1 MAEPLDE
8 QVVELRFDNQN
19 FETNVNQSIN
29 TINRLKQSLDFEDAG
44 SSFDS
49 ISEAAA
55 NCDVEPLGNS
65 LDQITSKF
73 SILENAASVALG
85 NIMTQAIN
93 AGASLVKSLTVDQ
106 VAAGWSKYESKT
118 MSVQTIMAATGKS
131 IDYVNSRLE
140 KLMWFSDET
149 SYDFADMVNNIGKF
163 TSAGVDLDVAVN
175 SMMGISNWA
184 AISGAGIQQASRA
197 MYNLSQSIGMGYVG
211 VTDWRSI
218 ELANMA
224 TLEFKNVAIEAGLA
238 MGQLQQ
244 DANGAVRTLGGMEV
258 TAENMRNTLSEKW
271 FTSDVLNYALNEY
284 SSFANEVK
292 AFQEA
297 FPEYGSATEAI
308 DEMVRRGYVDTESLG
323 YRAFKRAQ
331 EAITFTQSIAATTD
345 AVSTSWMRTFE
356 LIFGNYEKATDL
368 WSGLT
373 EAMYEIFAEPGAKR
387 NEILANILNSD
398 LEKFLDLFDNTD
410 EVSTKLYNEIL
421 EITEENLGADYANA
435 LAAEYSSLEKLLQ
448 KTNIYDS
455 TIQTS
460 VNRLADDYKSDAL
473 RYEGLIESL
482 NSGSLTLKNA
492 AIYLA
497 SGYYGKEEEEA
508 RKKVEALGF
517 EYETLLEYANAWK
530 QGYEIDWDTEQKN
543 YVESLQATVAEYIKA
558 AEILENNTKGE
569 GFFASLKEISG
580 RDKLIG
586 AFSNI
591 LGTIKDIYLNLV
603 SVFDFL
609 GDGVGLWQTLIDLF
623 YKFSKIVTLLVEPFK
638 ALNYFLNGHDD
649 AFGTHYAGIFEIIGA
664 AFHTY
669 IEALPEKAQE
679 VFGDIRSKF
688 EGIKSFFTNFIDNV
702 FGKEQAQ
709 IHVDDEGN
717 GTKVITRVGG
727 LLNDIKDK
735 LLEIGKTI
743 FALTGPVG
751 IAVVSIFNAIAD
763 FLSKAKEDGTGVF
776 SIFGFIYDKLSAF
789 WKMLKDIG
797 KTVSKYIMG
806 ILPKGVTNAI
816 ISFQNKLEPLWA
828 WISKKARGFNVV
840 FENLFSGDEAQRQW
854 ALDKIKEKLVGTFTV
869 VSEYI
874 QKKIR
879 GAKAILRGLFSDNKE
894 DRDWATRKITDI
906 LGITNAL
913 EYVQKKFRGAKAIL
927 SGLFS
932 DNKED
937 KDWAVGKVQ
946 EILHNI
952 ISKIFVSVGKVGK
965 LVLGV
970 FQSLGKK
977 IGSIFEFNWLP
988 EDAKNKVLSVFQT
1001 ISNAVSSV
1009 GKKFEDIR
1017 TKIVTKLSPVFKTI
1031 EEKVHK
1037 FFEFNWL
1044 PESARNKV
1052 LSIFQSISKAID
1064 PVIKKLES
1072 FWAWIQKKFRGIK
1085 AVIGALFS
1093 GNSEDVD
1100 WALDKIK
1107 EKLVGTFTVVSEYIQ
1122 KKIRGAKAIL
1132 SSLFSDNQEDRD
1144 WATRKITDILGIT
1157 NALEYVQ
1164 KKIRGLKAILS
1175 GLFSGD
1181 SVQIDWALTR
1191 ITEKVHSI
1199 FDGLKNNFKG
1209 SPIETFLISIETAL
1223 TKLWNSAPMQD
1234 LRKLLFGGNNEKSVN
1249 MNIKSGSGQVVTQ
1262 RKLPAVSAVD
1272 RVIAKILSKDKV
1284 DETTESV
1291 EELGET
1297 VDAVFASISDNKSN
1311 DELVSLN
1318 GVDQEVSYEEFEALM
1333 ANQQTATS
1341 AVDQTTDAINEQI
1354 YVLDEESL
1362 QVADNVLAIS
1372 GVLTTLLTLG
1382 SAIAAIMWKP
1392 WRIVLAICAGIKL
1405 ISTIVS
1411 LILAKTQS
1419 IDYGNLFIGVEA
1431 STKTVKNGVAEV
1443 EEAVT
1448 PLDRLQEILTG
1459 IKERVVKV
1467 VLIIKDL
1474 LSKAAPVF
1482 KVLAIVAG
1490 IIFILSKIPKKIQL
1504 GNFGEFGLTTA
1515 LDDLADDLKNIAYSI
1530 AVLLGSFAIL
1540 IAVVHYT
1547 NISKESMFSIVGAI
1561 SLLLLVLGL
1570 TMALLANA
1578 NIPINV
1584 NFTIPVIMG
1593 AVVGLLLLASA
1604 LMGFIKLGN
1613 FTWDQAVEGIG
1624 GVCAVILAIGFA
1636 GRLMTRTAKK
1646 DEKIATA
1653 AGSFIGIGIMF
1664 FAFAKLIGTIVNLIF
1679 KVKDKLDSIQGDQQQ
1694 MENLL
1699 YSAVAVFA
1707 VVVLAL
1713 MSISYV
1719 ASQMKH
1725 LSSIT
1730 DGKSVIG
1737 FALVAL
1743 VLGKYLD
1750 SLTKILFTL
1759 HEYTK
1764 KMFTSD
1770 DPDTEIGAFVT
1781 AGAILASLLT
1791 SLNIVTKALW
1801 ELGDV
1806 RLKSLLGFA
1815 IILLV
1820 LPQFLNALVKVLNS
1834 LQTFTKN
1841 AVTSGTNPAEQIAYM
1856 LMPLL
1861 LLFGIIGSLW
1871 LVTKSMKNLDS
1882 SGFMSVITFVVAL
1895 LGVCGFISKV
1905 MLTLTAMKMLGEP
1918 DEIIKYFGSIALII
1932 LSLGL
1937 FMKLFSSLKS
1947 MPFKDAAKSWLG
1959 LIGILTALTFFA
1971 AALVAA
1977 IYILNLHDVDMAAVG
1992 NFVGAMALL
2001 TLVLFGIAAILFVVN
2016 GALSSFKEVNFDS
2029 TKKLFGLSLAFMG
2042 ILIAF
2047 TAGIQFVISRFGSDM
2062 TGVDAFMKR
2071 IVNAGL
2077 IVAGIAAVI
2086 GFFSLFETPD
2096 LKATAKLFGAS
2107 LAILFILGGFT
2118 TGVEAVI
2125 SKCGSDMTGV
2135 DAFLLRVGQVGI
2147 LVAGIVAVIT
2157 ILSFISKKLD
2167 KSDIAEAELI
2177 LASAILAAGIFS
2189 AFIVGVKLFTDN
2201 QGSDMSGADAFL
2213 LRVRNVG
2220 FFVAGIVAVITI
2232 LSFIG
2237 KKLNGSDIT
2246 KAEII
2251 LATAV
2256 AVVCILGEYIARIV
2270 HTIANYG
2277 SDMTGVDAFL
2287 LRAGQV
2293 GILIAGVIAVISF
2306 LTLIGKHLKTGQLV
2320 KAEIIL
2326 ATAVAIV
2333 CILGEYIARIVHTIA
2348 TYGSDMTGVD
2358 AFLLRVAQV
2367 GILVGIIAA
2376 VIVGLTFL
2384 SSMLSIVNIAKAII
2398 ILAAATAI
2406 LIALAGFVLVVS
2418 NYLPKVNFNPSAF
2431 SSFIDSVKQVGIL
2444 LLEITAVLAILGLF
2458 GAGILVAVGFGTAAI
2473 LAALVGVT
2481 IIVAA
2486 MIGLSKLADKVDS
2499 ALGED
2504 GDSIVGCIDNV
2515 TNIISALAAGLGKI
2529 IGSFTGALVDSFMN
2543 ENGGIVTVL
2552 ANLKSMV
2559 VDSLSPFLKEI
2570 AKFDEDT
2577 FTNVANFDA
2586 VMLAIVGL
2594 SFLNSI
2600 GNIIS
2605 WFGST
2610 DNSLNTAI
2618 TNLNSMVS
2626 EGGSLK
2632 EFLDNVISYGSD
2644 EQLTAVK
2651 NFNTIMK
2658 ELLSITWYE
2667 KVNSFV
2673 SAFGKDTDFSN
2684 FSESLKSLGGGLAG
2698 FYKEVENTNMQQVIT
2713 ALSAVSRITTLL
2725 DSNVFRSG
2733 NFISGAV
2740 SPASVKTAFTTLLGD
2755 GGGNVG
2761 IVGYLNKFVEA
2772 TNGKDYTNA
2781 TIAARLISTLLVT
2794 LSTKWDNLDQ
2804 FVSWNNKTANAVA
2817 KTINWIIETLLP
2829 LLSKIQNGS
2838 TELDPQRI
2846 TDIFTA
2852 ISTVLNT
2859 ISFGSKDG
2867 KYSLM
2872 ESGDQ
2877 EKLTAALKYF
2887 STTLIPELVQLNDSL
2902 AGEDFSAARMFGDTL
2917 SAILAPMSFDEN
2929 MSPETIKEK
2938 LSAIRET
2945 VVTEVELLNEALA
2958 ESAASEEGN
2967 ALTTALASIESL
2979 SVDLESFKQIGDY
2992 VIDGLLLAFY
3002 NGDNT
3007 NTVYQAAYSL
3017 GLQIK
3022 NGLSDSLEVNSPSK
3036 AAEELGDSVAE
3047 GIAKPLEVNSPSKVA
3062 EQIGF
3067 FVTQG
3072 LVIGLK
3078 DGTWQ
3083 VQKAAEMLGL
3093 DLNRSLDKYV
3103 TQHELN
3109 MAQYNLADEN
3119 HFNMPDF
3126 SYTNRFGEEA
3136 TDYVKML
3143 EWMHEK
3149 FDESLGTD
3157 SINAFVG
3164 SLQAADAEIKH
3175 TIEDADYASL
3185 MGGIAR
3191 GDYGLS
3197 QDDIINNLALQ
3208 YYSDEADAVGMATQA
3223 FEDYID
3229 VREGVLGINKDI
3241 LREQKENP
3249 PMTYEQYMEMLQKD
3263 QEAWDALNS
3272 GELQKL
3278 ATQNGS
3284 TWQEEATKRGYSV
3297 DNLNK
3302 LAIGNYLYG
3311 RPDYEDILIACKAAK
3326 DLNQEQKQM
3335 ESLDD
3340 YKIVSEDSVKN
3351 VEDATEAVEEL
3362 GDTVKGATAS
3372 KDLDISVNE
3381 EVTETQRKR
3390 PSASAAERIADRIPK
3405 QDDEIIPEG
3414 TGAKTEAEATAIRGA
3429 LNTVSEAVEETNE
3442 KISGSYIT
3450 VDKLNELSE
3459 TAIADGT
3466 AAQKALEIGS
3476 TRSNYMARE
3485 FQEIYATLMNGEN
3498 LTAYQSKLLNDKLY
3512 NETLKTNSNKFG
3524 VGDIAKQAEEL
3535 QKIYTGLGSRA
3546 AEFFVKAYTS
3556 NSNDPNVFAT
3566 YPSLY
3571 AAYLE
3576 NQTKQA
3582 EEQIEK
3588 SGEELQTTGGN
3599 VIENV
3604 ANYIVNTIKEQSGEG
3619 LAKSLT
3625 FNVDDFVKQTGISK
3639 ELVMSIVNGLEAEV
3653 DDSGNFTVD
3662 VSNLINAGT
3671 NIDELK
3677 KKLEDPLTW
3686 IKLLRKRYGEYFTDI
3701 TGSFDSN
3708 INSAGSVFEAF
3719 ITDIFDVI
3727 TGKSTEEVNILDDLV
3742 SIITDDVEDI
3752 DSDEVNI
3759 AVDSSQVADATAY
3772 MAALKKQYELTKDS
3786 TGKPLLAI
3794 QAYNKLRSGETLTK
3808 AEADEFK
3815 KLRNGIPYKM
3825 YTKDQY
3831 QAYGI
3836 DTGWVMAYDYN
3847 YIDQMTD
3854 DTQKYVDE
3862 VKARMDAGEYNI
3874 KNLMEDSNAG
3884 LFGET
3889 SVDRKKWYA
3898 ALGLDADKVE
3908 KKFQEYLVNS
3918 EDALYNVADDY
3929 GQLTDAQQEA
3939 NEKAEQYNDILN
3951 TTPEGAFRAISD
3963 FLSGVNQVIEDPE
3976 TLTQFNAF
3984 MNDAANNLAAI
3995 QIPNASEFEKIGNF
4009 LSIIRTVTTGSSGIS
4024 ADFGVFI
4031 KDIVDELNGIE
4042 INEETVNPI
4051 IDFFTELSNAINSLD
4066 GSGLSD
4072 FLNAFY
4078 AGITGST
4085 SQAGSAAN
4093 TIANAIL
4100 AQFYNRKASFVLV
4113 GNYIVKWIADG
4124 IIANAAQAIDA
4135 ANTLITNILATFST
4149 SLSSD
4154 DAVTK
4159 VSDAFNTLFTNL
4171 LGDGEESAQ
4180 EGAKKGGSSLSET
4193 LDKFGT
4199 GIVDSMVQSFTNPDN
4214 AKLIQNGLS
4223 SLFGLTENE
4232 DGSKGA
4238 LATIT
4243 DSFST
4248 LTDGIT
4254 QITSALDTSGAY
4266 ASGAAMATGIAQGV
4280 NDNLGICQSAGGA
4293 LRSAFALPGYS
4304 DGFYLGM
4311 MYALGYA
4318 EGVASGG
4325 AGAYGA
4331 GFGLGNASIEG
4342 TTSADGISSPSKVA
4356 RKLGS
4361 YFGQGYTLG
4370 IQSENSSAYDAGV
4383 GVAEAS
4389 LSGVADTAGIHSPAK
4404 ETQKYG
4410 RFFDLG
4416 MAKGIYEAMNK
4427 VVAAGE
4433 VLTSETLN
4441 SFDGLMDMD
4450 NPFVEVFGED
4460 GVNTLEELYATNVKA
4475 VKGGKTLQETLSSI
4489 NLDSL
4494 HSFEIDH
4501 VTTALDKLRRGVA
4514 LTAEET
4520 QNLNAALYDVKLGMF
4535 GVGEER
4541 KNWYAT
4547 FGWNESDMKY
4557 LLNNGVEDYVE
4568 NFGKGM
4574 RATMDQ
4580 IADAAGRPSLEEAA
4594 AHRLEEM
4601 EKAEE
4606 LFPDDPAMQQAYKTS
4621 LMRAESE
4628 FSSYASTLKWN
4639 EEGINRVS
4647 KEAYDIAMGILNG
4660 TYGVGQ
4666 DRMDYFGEY
4675 YDYYQRLAE
4684 AINNGETIDVE
4695 GMSDALEDTEIA
4707 IENIGESQEQITAV
4721 VNLDTSTAEA
4731 QMDQYK
4737 TSAAESLEQ
4746 TNKMANATADQ
4757 VNATLA
4763 AANMVAK
4770 TPTAANK
4777 IENYTYNQTINSP
4790 KNVKAVDVYR
4800 DTKTL
4805 LAKAQATGYK
4815 GYWRNL

>member
-118 MSVQTIMAATGKS
+118 QSVQTIMAATGKS

-244 DANGAVRTLGGMEV
+244 DASGAVRTLGGMEV

-297 FPEYGSATEAI
+297 YNIGSATEAI
-308 DEMVRRGYVDTESLG
+308 DAMVDAGLVDTESLA

-345 AVSTSWMRTFE
+345 AVSSSWMRTFE
-356 LIFGNYEKATDL
+356 LIFGNYEKATEL

-387 NEILANILNSD
+387 NETLANILNSD

-435 LAAEYSSLEKLLQ
+435 LAAEYGSLEKLLQ

-558 AEILENNTKGE
+558 AETLENNTKGE
-569 GFFASLKEISG
+569 GFFTSLKEISG

-586 AFSNI
+586 AFGNI
-591 LGTIKDIYLNLV
+591 LGTIKDIYLYLTTMFESLSGGV
-603 SVFDFL
+603 SI
-609 GDGVGLWQTLIDLF
+609 WQKLIDIF
-623 YKFSKIVTLLVEPFK
+623 YDFSKIVKLLVVPFEK
-638 ALNYFLNGHDD
+638 LHQFLNGYDD
-649 AFGTHYAGIFEIIGA
+649 AFGNHYAGIFEIIGA

-669 IEALPEKAQE
+669 IEALPEKTQQ
-679 VFGDIRSKF
+679 VFSGIRSKF
-688 EGIKSFFTNFIDNV
+688 EGVRSFFTNFIDGI

-709 IHVDDEGN
+709 IHVDDEGQA
-717 GTKVITRVGG
+717 TKVITRVGG

-735 LLEIGKTI
+735 LLAVGKI
-743 FALTGPVG
+743 VFALTGPVG
-751 IAVVSIFNAIAD
+751 IAVVSIFNAIAN

-828 WISKKARGFNVV
+828 WISKKARGFNVI
-840 FENLFSGDEAQRQW
+840 FENLFSGDEANRQW

-879 GAKAILRGLFSDNKE
+879 GAKAILSSLFSDNKE

-946 EILHNI
+946 EILRNI
-952 ISKIFVSVGKVGK
+952 IANIFVSVGKVGK

-988 EDAKNKVLSVFQT
+988 EDAKNKVLSVFKT
-1001 ISNAVSSV
+1001 IGNAVSSV
-1009 GKKFEDIR
+1009 SKKFEDIR
-1017 TKIVTKLSPVFKTI
+1017 TKIVTKLSPIFKTI
-1031 EEKVHK
+1031 EEKVRK

-1072 FWAWIQKKFRGIK
+1072 FLAWIQKKFRGIK

-1107 EKLVGTFTVVSEYIQ
+1107 EKIVGTFTVVSEYIQ

-1132 SSLFSDNQEDRD
+1132 SSLFSDNKEDRD

-1164 KKIRGLKAILS
+1164 KKFRGAKAILS

-1181 SVQIDWALTR
+1181 SEQIDWALTR

-1199 FDGLKNNFKG
+1199 FNGLKDNFKG
-1209 SPIETFLISIETAL
+1209 SPIETFLTGIETAL
-1223 TKLWNSAPMQD
+1223 TKLWNSVPMQG
-1234 LRKLLFGGNNEKSVN
+1234 LRKILFGDGNN
-1249 MNIKSGSGQVVTQ
+1249 SGGTSQ
-1262 RKLPAVSAVD
+1262 K
-1272 RVIAKILSKDKV
+1272 KILSSLAPGNSADSFS
-1284 DETTESV
+1284 E
-1291 EELGET
+1291 
-1297 VDAVFASISDNKSN
+1297 NKS
-1311 DELVSLN
+1311 LL
-1318 GVDQEVSYEEFEALM
+1318 DQESEAIDTIDAKGSALDG
-1333 ANQQTATS
+1333 QATDI
-1341 AVDQTTDAINEQI
+1341 AKK
-1354 YVLDEESL
+1354 VLT
-1362 QVADNVLAIS
+1362 IS
-1372 GVLTTLLTLG
+1372 GVLTVVL
-1382 SAIAAIMWKP
+1382 SIANVVAAVLWKP
-1392 WRIVLAICAGIKL
+1392 WRIVLAICAGLKL
-1405 ISTIVS
+1405 IATIVS
-1411 LILAKTQS
+1411 LILAKILRTGFS
-1419 IDYGNLFIGVEA
+1419 SVNGEVNEGVD
-1431 STKTVKNGVAEV
+1431 TIKNGVKAV
-1443 EEAVT
+1443 EKTVS
-1448 PLDRLQEILTG
+1448 PLDKLGEWLNAV
-1459 IKERVVKV
+1459 KERISNVVDA
-1467 VLIIKDL
+1467 IKDIVGDIDIVAIA
-1474 LSKAAPVF
+1474 KRI
-1482 KVLAIVAG
+1482 AIVVG
-1490 IIFILSKIPKKIQL
+1490 VIYLLSKIPKSIDL
-1504 GNFGEFGLTTA
+1504 GKFGKLGITTA
-1515 LDDLADDLKNIAYSI
+1515 LDDLADDMKNIAISI
-1530 AVLLGSFAIL
+1530 AACAVSLIAL
-1540 IAVVHYT
+1540 IAVMKWLKVDTTIFSVGPVAAGILAFLSILYGF
-1547 NISKESMFSIVGAI
+1547 SKLIKVFNKIEIPASINFTLPIITGTIVGLIFVA
-1561 SLLLLVLGL
+1561 SLLMLFIKY
-1570 TMALLANA
+1570 A
-1578 NIPINV
+1578 NIP
-1584 NFTIPVIMG
+1584 FG
-1593 AVVGLLLLASA
+1593 AILGAIWLVVSVVLSIA
-1604 LMGFIKLGN
+1604 L
-1613 FTWDQAVEGIG
+1613 
-1624 GVCAVILAIGFA
+1624 A
-1636 GRLMTRTAKK
+1636 GRIMTQVVSK
-1646 DEKIATA
+1646 DQKVVSS
-1653 AGSFIGIGIMF
+1653 AGSFIGIGTMLFGFANLISTILKTVATIKKYIETLKTAKDWGTTAIAVAATIVTILIALGTIWVAAQSVKSLKDGGNGGAMA
-1664 FAFAKLIGTIVNLIF
+1664 AFAL
-1679 KVKDKLDSIQGDQQQ
+1679 
-1694 MENLL
+1694 
-1699 YSAVAVFA
+1699 
-1707 VVVLAL
+1707 
-1713 MSISYV
+1713 
-1719 ASQMKH
+1719 
-1725 LSSIT
+1725 
-1730 DGKSVIG
+1730 
-1737 FALVAL
+1737 
-1743 VLGKYLD
+1743 
-1750 SLTKILFTL
+1750 
-1759 HEYTK
+1759 
-1764 KMFTSD
+1764 
-1770 DPDTEIGAFVT
+1770 
-1781 AGAILASLLT
+1781 
-1791 SLNIVTKALW
+1791 
-1801 ELGDV
+1801 
-1806 RLKSLLGFA
+1806 
-1815 IILLV
+1815 ILLV
-1820 LPQFLNALVKVLNS
+1820 LPIYLNS
-1834 LQTFTKN
+1834 MIRIFSAFKN
-1841 AVTSGTNPAEQIAYM
+1841 
-1856 LMPLL
+1856 
-1861 LLFGIIGSLW
+1861 
-1871 LVTKSMKNLDS
+1871 
-1882 SGFMSVITFVVAL
+1882 
-1895 LGVCGFISKV
+1895 FISALKIDENNIKRE
-1905 MLTLTAMKMLGEP
+1905 AGEC
-1918 DEIIKYFGSIALII
+1918 AAALLII
-1932 LSLGL
+1932 LAFIGMLIVATFAMKQLTNDVNWKGIGAFALVLIALPKYFNAVVELMTKVKDIASEIGGSEVSDARKFVESVVTVLLILGV
-1937 FMKLFSSLKS
+1937 LFSVLAATCSMKFMSGVGAASIIAYGVALVGLTGFLWSVILMLKIMKNMGSVDDVAKNFGSLAVIIFVLALFLKTFSEINVRGVKEIGKS
-1947 MPFKDAAKSWLG
+1947 LFG
-1959 LIGILTALTFFA
+1959 LVGVLAALTFFA
-1971 AALVAA
+1971 GLVVTFV
-1977 IYILNLHDVDMAAVG
+1977 YLLNFKDLNMAAVTQ
-1992 NFVGAMALL
+1992 FVAAMALCAIVLLEVGVFLAIAQKVMSKMKIRSVKSASKVFGQALKYIAALIVFVSAIQLVVNYLGFDIGGVQKFLLMLFELSAFLTIFALVIAAIALLDIPDLKKVTKLLNTTLGLLYALGAFVAGIKIVIALCGSDMSGVDAFLIRIAEVALGFIILSGLMALL
-2001 TLVLFGIAAILFVVN
+2001 TAKCKSLTPAQLSKAQSIVKTALGAIYAIGIFIAAIKVVTKRYGDDMSGVDSFLYRVGAVAAFVGLVSLVIYELAKH
-2016 GALSSFKEVNFDS
+2016 GK
-2029 TKKLFGLSLAFMG
+2029 GLSKGNLAKVEIIFATSLV
-2042 ILIAF
+2042 ILGVIGAF
-2047 TAGIQFVISRFGSDM
+2047 IAGI
-2062 TGVDAFMKR
+2062 KL
-2071 IVNAGL
+2071 VNA
-2077 IVAGIAAVI
+2077 
-2086 GFFSLFETPD
+2086 
-2096 LKATAKLFGAS
+2096 LFGA
-2107 LAILFILGGFT
+2107 
-2118 TGVEAVI
+2118 
-2125 SKCGSDMTGV
+2125 DMTGV
-2135 DAFLLRVGQVGI
+2135 DAFLTRVAIVG
-2147 LVAGIVAVIT
+2147 GIVGAIAAVIIAIT
-2157 ILSFISKKLD
+2157 YFGDSLD
-2167 KSDIAEAELI
+2167 FGNLGKAVLI
-2177 LASAILAAGIFS
+2177 LIAASAILAMLG
-2189 AFIVGVKLFTDN
+2189 AFIVGIQMALREFGTDL
-2201 QGSDMSGADAFL
+2201 SGVDAFL
-2213 LRVRNVG
+2213 DAVIKVG
-2220 FFVAGIVAVITI
+2220 LIFAVITV
-2232 LSFIG
+2232 FIG
-2237 KKLNGSDIT
+2237 ILLAVSPALAGANIFAATGT
-2246 KAEII
+2246 LI

-2256 AVVCILGEYIARIV
+2256 
-2270 HTIANYG
+2270 
-2277 SDMTGVDAFL
+2277 
-2287 LRAGQV
+2287 
-2293 GILIAGVIAVISF
+2293 
-2306 LTLIGKHLKTGQLV
+2306 
-2320 KAEIIL
+2320 
-2326 ATAVAIV
+2326 
-2333 CILGEYIARIVHTIA
+2333 
-2348 TYGSDMTGVD
+2348 
-2358 AFLLRVAQV
+2358 
-2367 GILVGIIAA
+2367 
-2376 VIVGLTFL
+2376 
-2384 SSMLSIVNIAKAII
+2384 
-2398 ILAAATAI
+2398 LAA
-2406 LIALAGFVLVVS
+2406 LAAFVLAVS
-2418 NYLPKVNFNPSAF
+2418 YYLPKVNFDPAAF
-2431 SSFIDSVKQVGIL
+2431 SNFMDSVKQVGKL
-2444 LLEITAVLAILGLF
+2444 LLIITGVLAVLGLF
-2458 GAGILVAVGFGTAAI
+2458 GPGLMGTILVGAGAISVAI
-2473 LAALVGVT
+2473 LAITGIVIL
-2481 IIVAA
+2481 IVAA

-2559 VDSLSPFLKEI
+2559 VDSLSPFLEEI
-2570 AKFDEDT
+2570 AKFDKDT

-2586 VMLAIVGL
+2586 VMLAITGL
-2594 SFLNSI
+2594 NFLNSI
-2600 GNIIS
+2600 NNIIS
-2605 WFGST
+2605 EFGGT
-2610 DNSLNTAI
+2610 DNAFDTAMA
-2618 TNLNSMVS
+2618 NLNAMIS

-2651 NFNTIMK
+2651 NFNTVMK

-2673 SAFGKDTDFSN
+2673 SAFGRDTDFTN

-2713 ALSAVSRITTLL
+2713 ALSAVSRISTLL

-2733 NFISGAV
+2733 NFITGAV

-2781 TIAARLISTLLVT
+2781 TVAARLISTLLTT

-2804 FVSWNNKTANAVA
+2804 FVSWDNQTADAVT

-2829 LLSKIQNGS
+2829 LLSTIQDDS

-2852 ISTVLNT
+2852 ISTALNT

-2872 ESGDQ
+2872 DSGDQ

-2929 MSPETIKEK
+2929 MSPEKIKEK

-2945 VVTEVELLNEALA
+2945 VVTEFELLNEALA

-3036 AAEELGDSVAE
+3036 AAEELGNSVAE
-3047 GIAKPLEVNSPSKVA
+3047 GIAEPLEVNSPSKVA

-3078 DGTWQ
+3078 NGSWE

-3109 MAQYNLADEN
+3109 MAQYNLEDEN

-3149 FDESLGTD
+3149 FDESLGAD

-3278 ATQNGS
+3278 ATQNGT

-3302 LAIGNYLYG
+3302 LAIGNYLYA
-3311 RPDYEDILIACKAAK
+3311 RDDYEDILIACRAAE
-3326 DLNQEQKQM
+3326 DLNQQTKQM

-3381 EVTETQRKR
+3381 EVTETHRKR

-3405 QDDEIIPEG
+3405 QDDEVIPEG
-3414 TGAKTEAEATAIRGA
+3414 TGAKTETEAIAIKGA

-3442 KISGSYIT
+3442 KISGSYIA
-3450 VDKLNELSE
+3450 VDELNKLSE
-3459 TAIADGT
+3459 AAIADGT

-3485 FQEIYATLMNGEN
+3485 IQEIYAALMNGEN
-3498 LTAYQSKLLNDKLY
+3498 LVAYQVDLLNDELY
-3512 NETLKTNSNKFG
+3512 KTLKDNGNKFG
-3524 VGDIAKQAEEL
+3524 VGDSAKQAEEL

-3556 NSNDPNVFAT
+3556 NSDDPNVFAT

-3571 AAYLE
+3571 AAYLD

-3582 EEQIEK
+3582 EEQIVQ
-3588 SGEELQTTGGN
+3588 SSEEFQTTGGN
-3599 VIENV
+3599 AIEN
-3604 ANYIVNTIKEQSGEG
+3604 AINGILSLIKDQSVEG
-3619 LAKSLT
+3619 LLTKSLT
-3625 FNVDDFVKQTGISK
+3625 FNVDDVVKKTGIG
-3639 ELVMSIVNGLEAEV
+3639 EEYVRGIADAIGAEIN
-3653 DDSGNFTVD
+3653 DSGDFTVD
-3662 VSNLINAGT
+3662 LSNVITTGT
-3671 NIDELK
+3671 NMVELSK
-3677 KKLEDPLTW
+3677 KIFDPKTL
-3686 IKLLRKRYGEYFTDI
+3686 ISAIMMYAGDA
-3701 TGSFDSN
+3701 TGSFDLSTLTAD
-3708 INSAGSVFEAF
+3708 SAGEILLSYVTDLYSDIKDGNEEAGSLLD
-3719 ITDIFDVI
+3719 TLLSIFN
-3727 TGKSTEEVNILDDLV
+3727 TSK
-3742 SIITDDVEDI
+3742 DI

-3759 AVDSSQVADATAY
+3759 AVDSSQVADADAY
-3772 MAALKKQYELTKDS
+3772 MAALRKQYELTKDS

-3815 KLRNGIPYKM
+3815 KLRNGIPYEM
-3825 YTKDQY
+3825 YTQDQY
-3831 QAYGI
+3831 KAYGI

-3847 YIDQMTD
+3847 YIDEMTD

-3862 VKARMDAGEYNI
+3862 VKARMDAGDYNI

-3908 KKFQEYLVNS
+3908 KKFQEYLINS

-4009 LSIIRTVTTGSSGIS
+4009 LSIISTVTTGSSGIS
-4024 ADFGVFI
+4024 ADFAVFI
-4031 KDIVDELNGIE
+4031 KDIVNELNGIE
-4042 INEETVNPI
+4042 INEEAVNPI
-4051 IDFFTELSNAINSLD
+4051 IDFFTELSNAIGSLD

-4078 AGITGST
+4078 TGITGST
-4085 SQAGSAAN
+4085 SQASTAAN

-4113 GNYIVKWIADG
+4113 GGYIVKWVADG
-4124 IIANAAQAIDA
+4124 ITANTAQAIDA
-4135 ANTLITNILATFST
+4135 ANTLITNVLATFST
-4149 SLSSD
+4149 SLSSP
-4154 DAVTK
+4154 DAINK
-4159 VSDAFNTLFTNL
+4159 VSTAINDLFTNL
-4171 LGDGEESAQ
+4171 MGDGEESAQ
-4180 EGAKKGGSSLSET
+4180 EGAKQGGVNLSDT
-4193 LDKFGT
+4193 MKQFGT
-4199 GIVDSMVQSFTNPDN
+4199 SVVNSMVQSFTDPQN
-4214 AKLIQNGLS
+4214 AELIQNGLS

-4266 ASGAAMATGIAQGV
+4266 SSGAAMATGIAQGV
-4280 NDNLGICQSAGGA
+4280 NDNLGICQAAGGA

-4331 GFGLGNASIEG
+4331 GFGLGKGAAEG
-4342 TTSADGISSPSKVA
+4342 TQTAQNSGSPSKVA
-4356 RKLGS
+4356 RKLGT

-4370 IQSENSSAYDAGV
+4370 IQSENGSAYDAGV

-4433 VLTSETLN
+4433 VLTTETLN

-4535 GVGEER
+4535 GVGKER
-4541 KNWYAT
+4541 QNWYKT
-4547 FGWNESDMKY
+4547 FGLNESDMKY
-4557 LLNNGVEDYVE
+4557 LLNNGIDEYVE

-4574 RATMDQ
+4574 RATVQ
-4580 IADAAGRPSLEEAA
+4580 ELAEAAGVEPSLKEATSR
-4594 AHRLEEM
+4594 RLDEI
-4601 EKAEE
+4601 ANAGQVY
-4606 LFPDDPAMQQAYKTS
+4606 DDPAWQKAYETS
-4621 LMRAESE
+4621 LMHAESDY
-4628 FSSYASTLKWN
+4628 SRSVSALKLDLN
-4639 EEGINRVS
+4639 NVS
-4647 KEAYDIAMGILNG
+4647 QSAYDIAMGILNG
-4660 TYGVGQ
+4660 VYGVGQ
-4666 DRMDYFGEY
+4666 DRKDYFGEY
-4675 YDYYQRLAE
+4675 YDYYQGLAE
-4684 AINNGETIDVE
+4684 AINRGDTINVE
-4695 GMSDALEDTEIA
+4695 GMSDALEEAETA
-4707 IENIGESQEQITAV
+4707 IDNIGDSQEQVTAV

-4731 QMDQYK
+4731 KMDQFTTDANK
-4737 TSAAESLEQ
+4737 SLEE
-4746 TNKMANATADQ
+4746 TAKTASDTADY
-4757 VNATLA
+4757 VNATIA
-4763 AANMVAK
+4763 TGNASKNV
-4770 TPTAANK
+4770 TPTVINNYDNK
-4777 IENYTYNQTINSP
+4777 YTQNISSP
-4790 KNVKAVDVYR
+4790 KPASNITVYR
-4800 DTKTL
+4800 GTKTL
-4805 LAKAQATGYK
+4805 LAKAQG
-4815 GYWRNL
+4815 GGGRMVIE

>member
-118 MSVQTIMAATGKS
+118 QSVQTIMAATGKS

-224 TLEFKNVAIEAGLA
+224 TLEFKNVAIEAGIA

-244 DANGAVRTLGGMEV
+244 DASGAVRTLGGMEV

-292 AFQEA
+292 AFQET
-297 FPEYGSATEAI
+297 YNIGSATEAI
-308 DEMVRRGYVDTESLG
+308 EAMVDAGLVDTESLA

-345 AVSTSWMRTFE
+345 AVSSSWMRTFE
-356 LIFGNYEKATDL
+356 LIFGNYEKATEL

-387 NEILANILNSD
+387 NEMLANILNSD
-398 LEKFLDLFDNTD
+398 LEQFLDLFDNSD

-435 LAAEYSSLEKLLQ
+435 LAAEYGSLEKLLQ

-455 TIQTS
+455 TIQTG
-460 VNRLADDYKSDAL
+460 VERLVEDYKSDAL

-482 NSGSLTLKNA
+482 NSGSLTLKNV
-492 AIYLA
+492 AINLA
-497 SGYYGKEEEEA
+497 SGNYGTEEEA

-558 AEILENNTKGE
+558 AETLENNTKGE

-586 AFSNI
+586 AFGNI
-591 LGTIKDIYLNLV
+591 LGTIKDIYLYLTTMFESLSGGV
-603 SVFDFL
+603 SI
-609 GDGVGLWQTLIDLF
+609 WQKLIDIF
-623 YKFSKIVTLLVEPFK
+623 YDFSKIVKLLVVPFEK
-638 ALNYFLNGHDD
+638 LHQFLNGYDD
-649 AFGTHYAGIFEIIGA
+649 AFGTHYAGIFEIIGS
-664 AFHTY
+664 AFQTY
-669 IEALPEKAQE
+669 IEALPEKTQE
-679 VFGDIRSKF
+679 VFGGIQSKF
-688 EGIKSFFTNFIDNV
+688 EGIKSFFTNFIDSI

-735 LLEIGKTI
+735 LLAVGKI
-743 FALTGPVG
+743 VFALTGPVG
-751 IAVVSIFNAIAD
+751 IAVVSIFNAIAG
-763 FLSKAKEDGTGVF
+763 FLSKAKEDGTGIF
-776 SIFGFIYDKLSAF
+776 SVFGFIYDKLSAF

-797 KTVSKYIMG
+797 KTVSNYLIG
-806 ILPKGVTNAI
+806 ILPKGATNAI

-840 FENLFSGDEAQRQW
+840 FENLFSGDEANRQW

-879 GAKAILRGLFSDNKE
+879 GAKAILSGLFSDNQE
-894 DRDWATRKITDI
+894 DRDWATRKISDI

-952 ISKIFVSVGKVGK
+952 IANIFVSVGKVGK

-1009 GKKFEDIR
+1009 SKKFEDIR

-1072 FWAWIQKKFRGIK
+1072 FWAWVQKKFRGIK

-1107 EKLVGTFTVVSEYIQ
+1107 EKLVGTFTAVSEYIQ

-1132 SSLFSDNQEDRD
+1132 RGLFSDNKEDRD

-1164 KKIRGLKAILS
+1164 KKIRGLKAIFS

-1181 SVQIDWALTR
+1181 SEQIDWALTR

-1199 FDGLKNNFKG
+1199 FNGLKDNFKG
-1209 SPIETFLISIETAL
+1209 SPIETFLTGIETAL
-1223 TKLWNSAPMQD
+1223 TKLWNSVPMQG
-1234 LRKLLFGGNNEKSVN
+1234 LRKILFGDGDN
-1249 MNIKSGSGQVVTQ
+1249 SGSTSQ
-1262 RKLPAVSAVD
+1262 K
-1272 RVIAKILSKDKV
+1272 KILSSLAPENSTDSFSK
-1284 DETTESV
+1284 
-1291 EELGET
+1291 
-1297 VDAVFASISDNKSN
+1297 NKSLL
-1311 DELVSLN
+1311 DQESKAIDTIDAKGSALN
-1318 GVDQEVSYEEFEALM
+1318 GQ
-1333 ANQQTATS
+1333 ATDI
-1341 AVDQTTDAINEQI
+1341 AKK
-1354 YVLDEESL
+1354 VLT
-1362 QVADNVLAIS
+1362 IS
-1372 GVLTTLLTLG
+1372 GILTVVL
-1382 SAIAAIMWKP
+1382 SIANVVAAVLWKP
-1392 WRIVLAICAGIKL
+1392 WRIVLAICAGLKL
-1405 ISTIVS
+1405 IATIVS
-1411 LILAKTQS
+1411 LILAKILRTGFS
-1419 IDYGNLFIGVEA
+1419 SVNGEMNEGVD
-1431 STKTVKNGVAEV
+1431 TIKNGVKTV
-1443 EEAVT
+1443 EKTVS
-1448 PLDRLQEILTG
+1448 PLDKLGEWLNG
-1459 IKERVVKV
+1459 VKERISNVVDT
-1467 VLIIKDL
+1467 IKDIVGDL
-1474 LSKAAPVF
+1474 DIVAIAKRI
-1482 KVLAIVAG
+1482 AIVLG
-1490 IIFILSKIPKKIQL
+1490 IIYLLSKIPKSIDL
-1504 GNFGEFGLTTA
+1504 GKFGKFGFTSA
-1515 LDDLADDLKNIAYSI
+1515 LDDLADDLKTI
-1530 AVLLGSFAIL
+1530 AVAILASAASLAIL
-1540 IAVVHYT
+1540 IAVMKWIKADVPIAMAG
-1547 NISKESMFSIVGAI
+1547 ISAFGVIVLCLSKLVSDFNKIEIPASINFTLPIITGTIIGLTVVA
-1561 SLLLLVLGL
+1561 SLLMLF
-1570 TMALLANA
+1570 MKYA
-1578 NIPINV
+1578 NIP
-1584 NFTIPVIMG
+1584 FG
-1593 AVVGLLLLASA
+1593 AMLGAIWLIVSVVLSIA
-1604 LMGFIKLGN
+1604 L
-1613 FTWDQAVEGIG
+1613 
-1624 GVCAVILAIGFA
+1624 A
-1636 GRLMTRTAKK
+1636 GRMMTQVVSK
-1646 DEKIATA
+1646 DQKVVSSAS
-1653 AGSFIGIGIMF
+1653 SFIGIGIMLF
-1664 FAFAKLIGTIVNLIF
+1664 GFANLISTIVKTVATIKKCIETLKTAKDWGTTGIAVAATIATILIALGSVWLAAQSVKSLKYGGNGKALAAFAL
-1679 KVKDKLDSIQGDQQQ
+1679 
-1694 MENLL
+1694 
-1699 YSAVAVFA
+1699 
-1707 VVVLAL
+1707 
-1713 MSISYV
+1713 
-1719 ASQMKH
+1719 
-1725 LSSIT
+1725 
-1730 DGKSVIG
+1730 
-1737 FALVAL
+1737 
-1743 VLGKYLD
+1743 
-1750 SLTKILFTL
+1750 
-1759 HEYTK
+1759 
-1764 KMFTSD
+1764 
-1770 DPDTEIGAFVT
+1770 
-1781 AGAILASLLT
+1781 
-1791 SLNIVTKALW
+1791 
-1801 ELGDV
+1801 
-1806 RLKSLLGFA
+1806 
-1815 IILLV
+1815 ILLV
-1820 LPQFLNALVKVLNS
+1820 LPIYLNSMIQIFSTLQNFISTLKIDGNNIKREAIECGATLIIIFAFISMLIGATFAMKQLTYDVNWRGVGAFALVLIALPKYLNAIVELMVKVKDIVS
-1834 LQTFTKN
+1834 EIGGSEVSDARKFVES
-1841 AVTSGTNPAEQIAYM
+1841 AVTVFLILGTLFSVLVATCSMKSMNGVGAGSIIGYIVALVGLTGFLWSVILM
-1856 LMPLL
+1856 LKTMKNMGSVEDVANNFGSLAVIIFAL
-1861 LLFGIIGSLW
+1861 ALFLKTFSKLKVRNAGEIGKSLFG
-1871 LVTKSMKNLDS
+1871 LV
-1882 SGFMSVITFVVAL
+1882 
-1895 LGVCGFISKV
+1895 GV
-1905 MLTLTAMKMLGEP
+1905 LA
-1918 DEIIKYFGSIALII
+1918 
-1932 LSLGL
+1932 
-1937 FMKLFSSLKS
+1937 
-1947 MPFKDAAKSWLG
+1947 
-1959 LIGILTALTFFA
+1959 ALTFFA
-1971 AALVAA
+1971 GLVLTFV
-1977 IYILNLHDVDMAAVG
+1977 YLLNFKDLNMAAVTQ
-1992 NFVGAMALL
+1992 FVAAMALCAIVLLEVGVFLAIAQKVMSKMKIRSVKSASKVFNQALKYIAALIVFVSAMQLVVNYLGFDIGGVQKFLLMLLELSAFL
-2001 TLVLFGIAAILFVVN
+2001 TIFALVIAAIALLDIPDLKKVTKLLNTTLGLLYALGTFV
-2016 GALSSFKEVNFDS
+2016 
-2029 TKKLFGLSLAFMG
+2029 
-2042 ILIAF
+2042 
-2047 TAGIQFVISRFGSDM
+2047 AGIKIVIALCGSDM
-2062 TGVDAFMKR
+2062 SGVDGFLIRIAEVALGFIILSGLMTLLTAKCKSLTPAQLSKAQSIVKTALGAIYAIGIFIAAIKAVNKRYGDDMSGVDSFLYRVGAVAAFVGLVSLVIYELAKHGKGLSKGNLAKVE
-2071 IVNAGL
+2071 IIFATSLVILGAIGAFIAGIKLVNA
-2077 IVAGIAAVI
+2077 
-2086 GFFSLFETPD
+2086 
-2096 LKATAKLFGAS
+2096 LFGA
-2107 LAILFILGGFT
+2107 
-2118 TGVEAVI
+2118 
-2125 SKCGSDMTGV
+2125 DMTGV
-2135 DAFLLRVGQVGI
+2135 DAFLTRVAIVG
-2147 LVAGIVAVIT
+2147 GIVGAIAAVIVAIT
-2157 ILSFISKKLD
+2157 YFGDSLD
-2167 KSDIAEAELI
+2167 FGNLGKAILI
-2177 LASAILAAGIFS
+2177 LIAASAILAMLG
-2189 AFIVGVKLFTDN
+2189 AFIVGIQMALREFGTDL
-2201 QGSDMSGADAFL
+2201 SGVDAFL
-2213 LRVRNVG
+2213 DAVIKVG
-2220 FFVAGIVAVITI
+2220 LIFAVITV
-2232 LSFIG
+2232 FIG
-2237 KKLNGSDIT
+2237 ILLAVSPALAGANIFAATGT
-2246 KAEII
+2246 LI

-2256 AVVCILGEYIARIV
+2256 
-2270 HTIANYG
+2270 
-2277 SDMTGVDAFL
+2277 
-2287 LRAGQV
+2287 
-2293 GILIAGVIAVISF
+2293 
-2306 LTLIGKHLKTGQLV
+2306 
-2320 KAEIIL
+2320 
-2326 ATAVAIV
+2326 
-2333 CILGEYIARIVHTIA
+2333 
-2348 TYGSDMTGVD
+2348 
-2358 AFLLRVAQV
+2358 
-2367 GILVGIIAA
+2367 
-2376 VIVGLTFL
+2376 
-2384 SSMLSIVNIAKAII
+2384 
-2398 ILAAATAI
+2398 LAA
-2406 LIALAGFVLVVS
+2406 LAAFVLAVS
-2418 NYLPKVNFNPSAF
+2418 YYLPKVNFDPAAF
-2431 SSFIDSVKQVGIL
+2431 SSFMDSVKQVGKL
-2444 LLEITAVLAILGLF
+2444 LLIITGVLAVLGLF
-2458 GAGILVAVGFGTAAI
+2458 GPALMGTILVGAGAIAVAI
-2473 LAALVGVT
+2473 LAVT
-2481 IIVAA
+2481 GIVILIVAA

-2559 VDSLSPFLKEI
+2559 VDSLSPFLEEI
-2570 AKFDEDT
+2570 AKFDKDT

-2605 WFGST
+2605 WFGGT

-2684 FSESLKSLGGGLAG
+2684 FSESLKSLAGGLAG

-2877 EKLTAALKYF
+2877 EKLTAALNYF

-2945 VVTEVELLNEALA
+2945 LVTEVELLNEALA

-2967 ALTTALASIESL
+2967 ALTTALASIENL

-3078 DGTWQ
+3078 DGTWE

-3149 FDESLGTD
+3149 FDESLGAD

-3278 ATQNGS
+3278 ATQNGT

-3302 LAIGNYLYG
+3302 LAIGNYLYA
-3311 RPDYEDILIACKAAK
+3311 RDDYEDILIACRAAE
-3326 DLNQEQKQM
+3326 DLNQQTKQM

-3340 YKIVSEDSVKN
+3340 YKIVSEDTVKN

-3362 GDTVKGATAS
+3362 GDTVKGTLASTDGSIAVGVSVDTSALDNADEKVSEDALMARLGGTAE
-3372 KDLDISVNE
+3372 L
-3381 EVTETQRKR
+3381 
-3390 PSASAAERIADRIPK
+3390 
-3405 QDDEIIPEG
+3405 EIIPEQSV
-3414 TGAKTEAEATAIRGA
+3414 TATEASAHRIE
-3429 LNTVSEAVEETNE
+3429 
-3442 KISGSYIT
+3442 GSYISLADQIT
-3450 VDKLNELSE
+3450 KRSE
-3459 TAIADGT
+3459 EIK
-3466 AAQKALEIGS
+3466 AAGQVFDDPAWQKAFETSYMHATPGVLSYGAVKLEKIYDSLANGVELTEDQKAFVS
-3476 TRSNYMARE
+3476 DTIYNLFNGGDLGVSNGIE
-3485 FQEIYATLMNGEN
+3485 
-3498 LTAYQSKLLNDKLY
+3498 
-3512 NETLKTNSNKFG
+3512 
-3524 VGDIAKQAEEL
+3524 AKAVEL
-3535 QKIYTGLGSRA
+3535 QKTISGLSYETA
-3546 AEFFVKAYTS
+3546 YFFSKAYAS
-3556 NSNDPNVFAT
+3556 DHGNP
-3566 YPSLY
+3566 Y
-3571 AAYLE
+3571 AALSYYPLYDIYLE
-3576 NQTKQA
+3576 SLEKETKEA
-3582 EEQIEK
+3582 EQKI
-3588 SGEELQTTGGN
+3588 
-3599 VIENV
+3599 
-3604 ANYIVNTIKEQSGEG
+3604 EQSGEEFQITGGNAIENAINGFLSIVKEQIDEKG
-3619 LAKSLT
+3619 LSKSLT
-3625 FNVDDFVKQTGISK
+3625 FNVDDVVKKTGIGEEYVRGIADVFS
-3639 ELVMSIVNGLEAEV
+3639 AEIN
-3653 DDSGNFTVD
+3653 DSGDFTID
-3662 VSNLINAGT
+3662 LSNVIATGSNVGEFFKKILDPTTLISAIAMYAG
-3671 NIDELK
+3671 DA
-3677 KKLEDPLTW
+3677 
-3686 IKLLRKRYGEYFTDI
+3686 
-3701 TGSFDSN
+3701 TGSFDLSTLTTD
-3708 INSAGSVFEAF
+3708 SAGEIILSYFTDLYSDIKDGNKEAGSLLDTF
-3719 ITDIFDVI
+3719 LSLF
-3727 TGKSTEEVNILDDLV
+3727 NI
-3742 SIITDDVEDI
+3742 SKDI

-3815 KLRNGIPYKM
+3815 KLRNGISYEM

-3847 YIDQMTD
+3847 YIDEMTD

-3929 GQLTDAQQEA
+3929 GQLTEAQQEA
-3939 NEKAEQYNDILN
+3939 NEKAEKYNEVLN

-4024 ADFGVFI
+4024 ADFAVFI

-4042 INEETVNPI
+4042 INEEAVNPI
-4051 IDFFTELSNAINSLD
+4051 IDFFTELSNAIGSLD

-4100 AQFYNRKASFVLV
+4100 SQFYNRKASFVLV

-4124 IIANAAQAIDA
+4124 ITANTAQAVDA
-4135 ANTLITNILATFST
+4135 ANTLITNVLASFST
-4149 SLSSD
+4149 SLSSPE
-4154 DAVTK
+4154 AIEK
-4159 VSDAFNTLFTNL
+4159 VSTAINDLFTNL
-4171 LGDGEESAQ
+4171 MGDGEESAQ
-4180 EGAKKGGSSLSET
+4180 EGAKKGGTNLSDT
-4193 LDKFGT
+4193 MKNFGT
-4199 GIVDSMVQSFTNPDN
+4199 SVVNSMVQSFTDPEN
-4214 AKLIQNGLS
+4214 AELIQNGLS
-4223 SLFGLTENE
+4223 SLFGMTENE
-4232 DGSKGA
+4232 DGSNGA

-4266 ASGAAMATGIAQGV
+4266 SSGAAMATGIAQGV
-4280 NDNLGICQSAGGA
+4280 NDNLGICQSAGAALKGA
-4293 LRSAFALPGYS
+4293 FQMPGY
-4304 DGFYLGM
+4304 GEGYWLGVQ
-4311 MYALGYA
+4311 YALGYA
-4318 EGVASGG
+4318 QGVADGTG
-4325 AGAYGA
+4325 GAYGA
-4331 GFGLGNASIEG
+4331 GASLGGAAIDG
-4342 TTSADGISSPSKVA
+4342 TSDKGGVNSPSKVM
-4356 RKLGS
+4356 RRLGE
-4361 YFGQGYTLG
+4361 YYNEGFTIGVNAGTG
-4370 IQSENSSAYDAGV
+4370 DAYDAGSNI
-4383 GVAEAS
+4383 ADSA

-4647 KEAYDIAMGILNG
+4647 KEAYDIGMGILNG
-4660 TYGVGQ
+4660 VYGVGQ

-4707 IENIGESQEQITAV
+4707 IENIDGSQPQIV
-4721 VNLDTSTAEA
+4721 PVMGDLDTSRAETDVNNFVA
-4731 QMDQYK
+4731 SCEK
-4737 TSAAESLEQ
+4737 AI
-4746 TNKMANATADQ
+4746 TNTEKMANDASTA
-4757 VNATLA
+4757 VNNNLGHINSQQQTQAVSGNSANVTINQNITSPKPASALTVYR
-4763 AANMVAK
+4763 AANSKA
-4770 TPTAANK
+4770 
-4777 IENYTYNQTINSP
+4777 QTIRDVIA
-4790 KNVKAVDVYR
+4790 NVMNK
-4800 DTKTL
+4800 K
-4805 LAKAQATGYK
+4805 
-4815 GYWRNL
+4815 